1 MGSATPYSIKVKVI
15 KEWIQGL
22 SRDKIGQNNGI
33 GTGTVTSI
41 IQQTKTNITDI
52 DLMRALALEI
62 KKEKLEINYFASA
75 VRLKKLL
82 DEFELPEENV
92 EAFLEGII
100 AHCFRQ
106 NINNK
111 EFVSKIEEISKTAN
125 KLDISIFNIPAFI
138 NQKTKQLTELNKEIS
153 IKQRQI
159 KQIIEEYGLTK
170 QDLKDFRLNR
180 PHIDKIQELER
191 TVKNLKQDKS
201 MLLEELFEIDEE
213 NSKLKPEKTIQEKEI
228 MEVNKKLSS
237 TNPIGIK
244 ELSKIT
250 DEIFSHPSRNID
262 VIKLMHERSLIKSNE
277 KDNNI
282 KKISKTT

>member
-22 SRDKIGQNNGI
+22 YRDKIGQNNGI

-228 MEVNKKLSS
+228 IEVNKKLSS

-250 DEIFSHPSRNID
+250 DEIFSHPGRNMD
-262 VIKLMHERSLIKSNE
+262 VIKLMRESSPIKSNE

-282 KKISKTT
+282 NEKDL